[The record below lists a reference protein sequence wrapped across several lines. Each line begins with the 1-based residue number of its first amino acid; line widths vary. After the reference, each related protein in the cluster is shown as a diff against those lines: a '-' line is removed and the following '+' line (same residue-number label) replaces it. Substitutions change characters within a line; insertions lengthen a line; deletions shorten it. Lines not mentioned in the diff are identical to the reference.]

1 MAASPQREARASGTI
16 PGTLALA
23 LAWRCGLAASR
34 PSYLN
39 GIRVRDLLC
48 EAPFGPFRQKV
59 PDPFFVGR
67 PGTEARPTMLAVP
80 LGRSA
85 QRIRGAAGRQPSR
98 TLAQHPRYTALMAR
112 VSRTP

>member
-39 GIRVRDLLC
+39 GIRVRHLLC

-59 PDPFFVGR
+59 PDPFFVAR
-67 PGTEARPTMLAVP
+67 PGTEPRPTTLPVP
-80 LGRSA
+80 LGRCA
-85 QRIRGAAGRQPSR
+85 KRIRPAAGQP
-98 TLAQHPRYTALMAR
+98 PRPALTQLLYAR
-112 VSRTP
+112 PLVATR